1 MVPLYIISS
10 PARLSRR
17 SRATETTLFVRR
29 GMKKWPEKR
38 ARPASCPVNS
48 VAGSHIAGSGRV
60 GGGSSDSVRACHAS
74 RQLHHLQV
82 NDFIFRQGPKERERG
97 KSKGKKKAKS
107 AFDAAAAH
115 REHETDGSGEGRSG
129 IFRKEAEGGEF
140 GIRVGGGNRQICSA
154 RCGSAECEES
164 TLQTLVVVVAV
175 RQILLRL
182 SSVQMFL
189 IPTQKRPCF
198 HCRLS

>member
-60 GGGSSDSVRACHAS
+60 GGGHLTASGPVTPAASFTTCRLMTLFLDRA
-74 RQLHHLQV
+74 RK
-82 NDFIFRQGPKERERG
+82 REREE
-97 KSKGKKKAKS
+97 KAKGKKRQKV
-107 AFDAAAAH
+107 
-115 REHETDGSGEGRSG
+115 RLMQLQLTGSTRRTGAERAGVVFLGR
-129 IFRKEAEGGEF
+129 RQKEASLASESAGG
-140 GIRVGGGNRQICSA
+140 IDRS
-154 RCGSAECEES
+154 
-164 TLQTLVVVVAV
+164 AV
-175 RQILLRL
+175 RAAVAPGAKKVRC
-182 SSVQMFL
+182 
-189 IPTQKRPCF
+189 KR
-198 HCRLS
+198 